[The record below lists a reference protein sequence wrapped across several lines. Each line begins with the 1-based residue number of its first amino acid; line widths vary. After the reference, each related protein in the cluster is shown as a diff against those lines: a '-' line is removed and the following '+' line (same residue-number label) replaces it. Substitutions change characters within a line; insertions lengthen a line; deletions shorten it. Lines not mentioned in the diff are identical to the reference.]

1 MLSRVN
7 ILQTSR
13 IAIRNLG
20 QSSRLS
26 QLPSSN
32 DMKSEDQWISTPSE
46 QADIHTESS
55 NSAIFK
61 VVQSAR
67 NLRDTT
73 AKDPPL
79 NINSKFTRRFETYDI
94 YDPFDFSMNK
104 KAMEEKKPSSRK
116 NTRDPF
122 EATGIDPLDCYTM
135 PEVLSKF
142 VSSTGQI
149 LPRDVTGCSSRN
161 QKKLGIAI
169 KRARSCGILST
180 VHKHSR
186 YCPPRNL

>member
-1 MLSRVN
+1 MLSRLN
-7 ILQTSR
+7 LTQTRR
-13 IAIRNLG
+13 IAVRGIT
-20 QSSRLS
+20 QSARLCL
-26 QLPSSN
+26 LPSSN
-32 DMKSEDQWISTPSE
+32 DMKSEEQWISTPAE
-46 QADIHTESS
+46 QANVDTQSS
-55 NSAIFK
+55 DSAIFK

-67 NLRDTT
+67 KLRDTT
-73 AKDPPL
+73 SKEPPL
-79 NINSKFTRRFETYDI
+79 NIITKFTRRFETYDT

-104 KAMEEKKPSSRK
+104 RAMEDRKPATRK

-149 LPRDVTGCSSRN
+149 LPRDVTGCSSTN